1 MLGAASADCGTTQI
15 ESGIY
20 DIHEKSRT
28 EGNGTN
34 CASNRAVLPPCFAA
48 IDLVTEGSPADQ
60 DGLRVGDR
68 VAAFGSVNADNFG
81 ALSDVGR

>member
-1 MLGAASADCGTTQI
+1 MEREPVIVGKGKNWRCC
-15 ESGIY
+15 
-20 DIHEKSRT
+20 RT

-34 CASNRAVLPPCFAA
+34 CASNRVVLPPCFAA

-60 DGLRVGDR
+60 DGIKVGDR
-68 VAAFGSVNADNFG
+68 VAVFGSVNADNFG